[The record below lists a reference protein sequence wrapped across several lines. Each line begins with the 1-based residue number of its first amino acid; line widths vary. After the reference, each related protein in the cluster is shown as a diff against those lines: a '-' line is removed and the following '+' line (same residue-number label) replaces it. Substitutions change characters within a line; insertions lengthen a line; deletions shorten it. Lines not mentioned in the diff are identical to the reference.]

1 MSLQCILLYLLCLI
15 TEKICILQ
23 TGNMEYL
30 FKNCLV
36 EKDTLWK
43 LSFNFSFPPTW
54 FTKIHWNA
62 KHCSRSKTRNRDT
75 SISICTSELPF
86 TFTKTIKREKVQ
98 VKCHVVTFSC
108 LLKSIVCLKQFNL
121 HDQVVGNYFCTQ
133 SSQSI

>member
-15 TEKICILQ
+15 TGKICILH

-30 FKNCLV
+30 FKICLV
-36 EKDTLWK
+36 EKDTFWK
-43 LSFNFSFPPTW
+43 LSFNFSFPSTW
-54 FTKIHWNA
+54 FTKNHWNT
-62 KHCSRSKTRNRDT
+62 KHCSRSKTRNRDP

-108 LLKSIVCLKQFNL
+108 VLKSFFCLKQCNL
-121 HDQVVGNYFCTQ
+121 HDQVMGHYFCTLF
-133 SSQSI
+133 SQSI